1 MGIGQ
6 SAEVI
11 PDRLIIKYESDQ
23 RIEQLKAKLSTDPKN
38 AVQQFLRLS
47 GAQSIEPLF
56 TSGQRQKLRQKNTRT
71 ANALLNI
78 HEITFSRSIDPAQMA
93 AKVERIPGVEY
104 AEPRYHRRMHLTPND
119 PTLEK
124 FIDFHRFE
132 QAWDLSTSDPG
143 IVIAIVDGGVDYTH
157 PELDDKLWVNQ
168 EEIPPTLQSQVDQNS
183 DGTVTSSEIKQYLT
197 EEGDDYNND
206 GEILLDDALHPDS
219 PLMDNS
225 DTDDNGY
232 TDDLFGWDFWDS
244 GSINQATPDNDP
256 IFDGTDHGTHVAGI
270 AAAETDND
278 FGVAA
283 AGFQSSYMAVKAGG
297 TSEDPNSVAFGFR
310 GILYAAEQGADIIN
324 CSWGGEGASQA
335 EQDLIDYVTELGSI
349 VVSSSGNDG
358 LDQVGYPAG
367 YSKVVG
373 VGSVETNNSAAEYSN
388 YGYNLDVLATGSGI
402 RSTGNDGSFVNNSG
416 TSMAAPVVSGLAAL
430 IKHIHPDWS
439 AERIGQ
445 QIRTSATPV
454 ENANG
459 TDYNHKLG
467 RGKIDA
473 FEALN
478 TDNPGLRVLSSRFL
492 NNEDQKLQ
500 INEPGRIEIQMVNNG
515 RSASNINLQLQ
526 ALSNQGIEIAGN
538 NLSLSSLSTGDTT
551 AVTFD
556 LTITENFDLREIPT
570 LRLDFSN
577 QSENY
582 EDFGIIQYDEFLY
595 EIIAAN
601 RIKTSFAADGTI
613 GFTQPINGSGGVGFI
628 PVEPEDNGLTEGNN
642 MLFEGGLMIEID
654 GKVYDAVRTEDGQL
668 SRDFDPIDLFTT
680 TQTDAISDLDGHTS
694 FKIDSDTTHDAT
706 IRLETYAYDN
716 PQLSNVVFQKY
727 TLQNNSSFHPLK
739 NTYVGLFNDWD
750 IGTASNNS
758 TTYLASDSLLYIS
771 DETPNSGEPIASV
784 ATLGPISSIL
794 AIDNTIEGEQDSLT
808 FGLYDGFT
816 DQEKS
821 RSLKAQKNRTSVEN
835 TDASAVVASGPYT
848 LGPNA
853 EVTIGFLYAFGENP
867 EELRSQ
873 INTGRQQKPFEVSP
887 PGEAIAENTPASTTL
902 FQNYPNPFRSETNI
916 RFDLENTSKVTLT
929 IYDVLGR
936 KVRVLTDTELE
947 AGTHFI
953 TFDAENL
960 SSGVYFA
967 RLRTQNS
974 TQTIPMT
981 LIK

>member
-1 MGIGQ
+1 MVLGQ

-23 RIEQLKAKLSTDPKN
+23 RIAQLKAKLSTNPKN
-38 AVQQFLRLS
+38 AVEQFLRLS
-47 GAQSIEPLF
+47 GAQNFEPLF
-56 TSGQRQKLRQKNTRT
+56 TSGQRQQLHKKNTQK
-71 ANALLNI
+71 AEALLNI
-78 HEITFSRSIDPAQMA
+78 HEITFNRSIDPAQMA
-93 AKVERIPGVEY
+93 AKVERMPGVEY
-104 AEPRYHRRMHLTPND
+104 AEPRYLRRLHFTPND

-124 FIDFHRFE
+124 FIEFHRFE
-132 QAWDLSTSDPG
+132 EAWDLSTSDPN

-168 EEIPPTLQSQVDQNS
+168 EEIPSTLQSQVDQNS
-183 DGTVTSSEIKQYLT
+183 DGTITSSEIKQYLR
-197 EEGDDYNND
+197 EEGNDYNND
-206 GEILLDDALHPDS
+206 GDILLDDALHPDS
-219 PLMDNS
+219 PLMDNT
-225 DTDDNGY
+225 DNDDNGY
-232 TDDLFGWDFWDS
+232 IDDLFGWDFWDS
-244 GSINQATPDNDP
+244 GSINQATPDNNP

-278 FGVAA
+278 FGIAA
-283 AGFQSSYMAVKAGG
+283 ASFQSSYMAVKAGG
-297 TSEDPNSVAFGFR
+297 TSEDPNSVAFGFQ
-310 GILYAAEQGADIIN
+310 GILYAAEQGADVIN
-324 CSWGGEGASQA
+324 CSWGGDGASQA
-335 EQDLIDYVTELGSI
+335 EQDLIDYVTELGS
-349 VVSSSGNDG
+349 VVISSSGNDG
-358 LDQVGYPAG
+358 LDQVGFPAG

-373 VGSVETNNSAAEYSN
+373 VGSITTNNSAAEYSN
-388 YGYNLDVLATGSGI
+388 YGYNLDVFATGSGI
-402 RSTGNDGSFVNNSG
+402 RSTGNNGAFVNKSG

-454 ENANG
+454 DNANG

-467 RGKIDA
+467 RGKIEA

-478 TDNPGLRVLSSRFL
+478 TDNPGLRIVSSRFL
-492 NNEDQKLQ
+492 NNENQKLQ
-500 INEPGRIEIQMVNNG
+500 INQPGRVEIQMVNNG
-515 RSASNINLQLQ
+515 RSASNLNLQLQ
-526 ALSNQGIEIAGN
+526 ALSNQGIEIAGT

-551 AVTFD
+551 EVTFD
-556 LTITENFDLREIPT
+556 LTITESFDLRETPT
-570 LRLDFSN
+570 LRLDFS
-577 QSENY
+577 SASGNY
-582 EDFGIIQYDEFLY
+582 EDFGIIRYDEFLY
-595 EIIAAN
+595 EVIATN
-601 RIKTSFAADGTI
+601 RIKTSMAADGTI

-628 PVEPEDNGLTEGNN
+628 PLKASDNGFTEGNN

-654 GKVYDAVRTEDGQL
+654 DKIYDAVRTEDGQL

-680 TQTDAISDLDGHTS
+680 RRTDAISDLDGHTT
-694 FKIDSDTTHDAT
+694 FKINSDTTHDAT
-706 IRLETYAYDN
+706 IRLETFAYDN
-716 PQLSNVVFQKY
+716 PQLHNMVFLKY

-750 IGTASNNS
+750 IGTSSNNS
-758 TTYLASDSLLYIS
+758 TTYLASDSLLYLS
-771 DETPNSGEPIASV
+771 DETPNSDEPMASV
-784 ATLGPISSIL
+784 ASLGPISSIL

-821 RSLKAQKNRTSVEN
+821 RSLKAQKVKTSVEN

-873 INTGRQQKPFEVSP
+873 INAGRQQKPFEISP
-887 PGEAIAENTPASTTL
+887 PGEAVAESTPTSINL
-902 FQNYPNPFRSETNI
+902 FQNYPNPFKSETNI
-916 RFDLENTSKVTLT
+916 RFDLENTTRVTLT

-947 AGTHFI
+947 TGTHFI

-967 RLRTQNS
+967 RLHTQNS
-974 TQTIPMT
+974 IQTIPMT